1 MRKYLILLLGAA
13 LAWPTALAAQEQE
26 KEEGPTWWAVF
37 TEQVSPAMADEYEAV
52 SEEMMPLIRENAAED
67 MEYYTLSSAEAGYMY
82 AIPMASMA
90 DFMTLNA
97 SWNAMID
104 KIGRDAW
111 DEMSARSDAAVTH
124 RTGAF
129 FVERSDLSYEPASPR
144 LTFEESRIRHYD
156 WLYPIPGKER
166 EMVESMKK
174 WVELYEANGVTT
186 GFTTYQAVTGENLPA
201 FVVGTRAAS
210 PADYLADGERID
222 EQLGDADDELWAET
236 KSLMRDFKHYNAW
249 VRPELSLMPEE

>member
-1 MRKYLILLLGAA
+1 MKKSLVLLLAAA

-37 TEQVSPAMADEYEAV
+37 TEQVTPAMADQYEAV
-52 SEEMMPLIRENAAED
+52 SQEMMPLIRANAGED
-67 MEYYTLSSAEAGYMY
+67 MEYYTLSGPEVGYMY

-90 DFMTLNA
+90 QFMELNA
-97 SWNAMID
+97 NWNAMID
-104 KIGRDAW
+104 KIGRDTW
-111 DEMSARSDAAVTH
+111 DEMAARSDAAVTH

-129 FVERSDLSYEPASPR
+129 YVERSDLSYEPESPR
-144 LTFEESRIRHYD
+144 LTFEESKIRHYD
-156 WLYPIPGKER
+156 WIYPIPGKEK
-166 EMVESMKK
+166 ELMANLKS
-174 WVELYEANGVTT
+174 WVELYRSNGVTT

-201 FVVGTRAAS
+201 FVVATRAAS

-222 EQLGDADDELWAET
+222 EQLGDADDALWEET
-236 KSLMRDFKHYNAW
+236 KSLMREFKHNNAS